1 MLGFVDDG
9 PPYADSYLRRASAA
23 LESLPSGAPIVLVGH
38 SNAGLFLP
46 AIAEPLAPRGV
57 SFIFADASIPPIDG
71 VDGKDPADTTDLGP
85 LPTAADTA
93 HSHRRPYSH
102 RRPTDT
108 GPTDA
113 APDTP
118 DPADATTAPLV
129 PEAVLDQ
136 LRAMAVGGILP
147 RWGDWWPD
155 DVTATLY
162 PDTAT
167 RERVAAEEPEL
178 PIAFYE
184 ESSDRPGRMVA
195 TSVRLSPVQRRLRD
209 GSREGDRRLHWPV
222 LHIAGEHLHMLVDPA
237 RVAAGI
243 CELAGKLN
251 PGIAPQEVVDATDN
265 RCYGC
270 AASAVHTD
278 RGAQGLVQKVQWRGP
293 VRVSRVAETRQI
305 RRSRE

>member
-23 LESLPSGAPIVLVGH
+23 LESLPPGAPIVLVGH

-85 LPTAADTA
+85 APNGRA
-93 HSHRRPYSH
+93 
-102 RRPTDT
+102 DT
-108 GPTDA
+108 GPTA
-113 APDTP
+113 TAGPTDTP

-178 PIAFYE
+178 PVAFYE
-184 ESSDRPGRMVA
+184 ESVIVPAGWSRRPCGYLRFSDA
-195 TSVRLSPVQRRLRD
+195 YET
-209 GSREGDRRLHWPV
+209 EAEKAKTLHWPV
-222 LHIAGEHLHMLVDPA
+222 LHIAGEHLHMLVDPTG
-237 RVAAGI
+237 VANGI
-243 CELAGKLN
+243 CDLAEKLN
-251 PGIAPQEVVDATDN
+251 PGIAPQE
-265 RCYGC
+265 
-270 AASAVHTD
+270 S
-278 RGAQGLVQKVQWRGP
+278 
-293 VRVSRVAETRQI
+293 
-305 RRSRE
+305 